1 MFVKESAQGDSVDTV
16 LIESEESGGTALA
29 AVRSA
34 QQAEDLLALLQRSQV
49 IWVTL
54 LAVLAVYGAGA

>member
-1 MFVKESAQGDSVDTV
+1 VDTV

-54 LAVLAVYGAGA
+54 LAVLAVYGAGG